1 VRHNS
6 NLKKDIL
13 TIDVLNDQQLQFR
26 VLLSHQLIALK
37 SLHVHVDVLRF
48 AIVILPN
55 PLDEGVY
62 LNVYLNVYL
71 EPQLGKGI
79 YRRHANAILEE
90 MLLDSPLIPMPAM
103 SFIL

>member
-1 VRHNS
+1 MRHNWNS
-6 NLKKDIL
+6 KKDKL
-13 TIDVLNDQQLQFR
+13 TIDVLNDQQRQFR
-26 VLLSHQLIALK
+26 VLWSHQLIALK

-48 AIVILPN
+48 AIVILQN

-62 LNVYLNVYL
+62 LNVYL
-71 EPQLGKGI
+71 EPPPRTGI

-90 MLLDSPLIPMPAM
+90 TLLENPLIPMPAM